1 MNKSSLSIEAF
12 AEKIPQQLRS
22 LSGSVFYSGRHAFS
36 ARSDLYVL
44 GVNPGGDPE
53 AHDTET
59 VDSHTQCVL
68 TTFADDWSAYRDE
81 SWKGAA
87 PGTHGM
93 APRVL
98 HLFAELGVNPGS
110 VPCSNLIFERSRRE
124 ADLIDKLPTLAD
136 RCWPFHAYAIEM
148 LQPRVVLCFGKTVG
162 NFVRQRLCATT
173 LIAEF
178 VEQNNRRWRS
188 ESFTST
194 NKDMTVVVAT
204 HPSIAD
210 WTAPN
215 TNPTQLVKQ
224 ALK

>member
-12 AEKIPQQLRS
+12 AEKIPQQLLSR
-22 LSGSVFYSGRHAFS
+22 SGSVFYSGRRAFS
-36 ARSDLYVL
+36 APSDLYVL
-44 GVNPGGDPE
+44 GVNPGGDPA
-53 AHDTET
+53 AHATET
-59 VDSHTQCVL
+59 VGSHTQCVL

-98 HLFAELGVNPGS
+98 HLFAELGVEPGS

-124 ADLIDKLPTLAD
+124 ADLIDKLPSLAD
-136 RCWPFHAYAIEM
+136 LCWPFHAYAIEM

-162 NFVRQRLCATT
+162 NFVRQRLGATT

-188 ESFTST
+188 EAFTNT

-210 WTAPN
+210 WTAQN
-215 TNPTQLVKQ
+215 TDPTQLVKQ